1 MCRVFNTHISE
12 AETTTNFGIYV
23 WKIAQL
29 IDWSRWTLIS
39 WLFSQGSGNVVL
51 QRAADGTP
59 VQWFIAEDAE
69 IVSQV

>member
-1 MCRVFNTHISE
+1 MCELNTGVM
-12 AETTTNFGIYV
+12 FP
-23 WKIAQL
+23 
-29 IDWSRWTLIS
+29 
-39 WLFSQGSGNVVL
+39 QGSGNVVL